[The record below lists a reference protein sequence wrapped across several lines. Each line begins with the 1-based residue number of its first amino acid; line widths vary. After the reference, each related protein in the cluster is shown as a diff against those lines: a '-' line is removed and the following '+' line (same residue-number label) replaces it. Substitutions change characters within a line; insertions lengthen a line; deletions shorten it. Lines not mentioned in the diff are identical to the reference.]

1 MAVDPL
7 SDVVFRISI
16 SNKFKNMNNVSIK
29 CLKSEKIESGACHG
43 QFLINSLRPGQ
54 GISIGNQLRRVL
66 LGDLGGVAI
75 SAVRIAGVSHE
86 FSTIPGVREDILE
99 ILLNL
104 KGIVFKSKTQDV
116 QFGRLKIQGPVV
128 ITADLIQLPSN
139 LEIVNSNHYIAT
151 LSTSNI
157 LEIEFKFEY
166 GTGYHLASQN
176 FSDETDNYLQLD
188 TIFMPVQKVDFK
200 IENVYDNANNITERV
215 FLDIWTNGSISP
227 NEALKSAAKIVI
239 DLFTLLINN
248 KDNNEENQFESKTR
262 SISIEPYTNI
272 AIEELQLSVR
282 AYNCLK
288 KAQINTVGDLLQ
300 YSPEKLQELKNF
312 GRKSADEV
320 FSTLKNKLGII
331 LK

>member
-1 MAVDPL
+1 
-7 SDVVFRISI
+7 
-16 SNKFKNMNNVSIK
+16 MNQISIK
-29 CLKSEKIESGACHG
+29 CLKSETIPSGGCHG
-43 QFLINSLRPGQ
+43 QFLINALRPGQ
-54 GISIGNQLRRVL
+54 GITIGNQLRRVL
-66 LGDLGGVAI
+66 LGDLSGIAI
-75 SAVRIAGVSHE
+75 SAVRIAGVTHE

-99 ILLNL
+99 LLLNL
-104 KGIVFKSKTQDV
+104 KGIILKGKMQDV
-116 QFGRLKIQGPVV
+116 QFGRLKVQGPNIV
-128 ITADLIQLPSN
+128 TADQIQVPSN
-139 LEIVNSNHYIAT
+139 LEIVNPNHYIAT
-151 LSTSNI
+151 ISTSNI

-166 GTGYHLASQN
+166 GTGYKLATQT
-176 FSDETDNYLQLD
+176 FLDETENYLQLD
-188 TIFMPVQKVDFK
+188 SIFMPVQKVDFK
-200 IENVYDNANNITERV
+200 IENVYDTTNNITERL

-227 NEALKSAAKIVI
+227 KDAFDSAAQIII
-239 DLFTLLINN
+239 DLFTLLIKN
-248 KDNNEENQFESKTR
+248 KTINEDNQFEQKPD

-320 FSTLKNKLGII
+320 FSTLKHKLGII